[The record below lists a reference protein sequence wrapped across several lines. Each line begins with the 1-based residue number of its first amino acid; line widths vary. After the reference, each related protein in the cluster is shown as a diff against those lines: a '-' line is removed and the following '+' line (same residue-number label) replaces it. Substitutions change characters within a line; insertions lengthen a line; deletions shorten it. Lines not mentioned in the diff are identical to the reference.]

1 MSKSQEYWNQRMTDL
16 EASTH
21 KEAQEVVADLE
32 SAYRAAERKIEAD
45 LSRWYTRF
53 GNNNGVVTMA
63 EARKLLTSGELKE
76 FKWTLKEY
84 REHAKDNMDGKW
96 NKELENASSRWHIS
110 RLEAIKYQLQNTVE
124 VLAGGQLDSLDALLR
139 STYTNGY
146 GQTAFA
152 IQTGIGIG
160 FDIAGVSS
168 GALKTV
174 LYKPW
179 ALDGRN
185 FSDRIWE
192 NKQALVGELHKQLT
206 QHLMSGQPLNSVIEA
221 IQKKFNTSYN
231 NAARLVYTEK
241 AYALSVAT
249 GDSYRAMGV
258 EHVVFIAVLDER
270 TSEICQQMDGTV
282 IEMKDYQPG
291 ITVPPLHPWCRSTTS
306 PYHADM
312 AGLGERAAR
321 DPETGKTY
329 YVPRSMKYFEW
340 KDTFM
345 EDPDT
350 GKAGSKKGLKEVI
363 SRTYESTLA
372 KKFGKES
379 YDKCMDILDRCGSE
393 DAKAVW
399 NAYESD
405 IGVGDTAYKGRQH
418 CDWTASIHVHVEN
431 DLKGNSFDMPGQTIF
446 HESGHAIDMI
456 AGKRFGYGTTYY
468 PDNLFSL
475 RYQNGLFPQT
485 IREEVNAMVTAKD
498 AEVKAEFKA
507 HKTDVDWLYQHG
519 YISEWK
525 YDFFKNHGIWVGGS
539 PSYSKSIA
547 YGFIEKEIRQ
557 LTHLQNGDLLD
568 IMEGATKGK
577 MGAGH
582 GASYWKNGDWTL
594 STEAFAEMYDST
606 TSNPES
612 LETIKQYLPKSYGV
626 FVDMMKELANG
637 VK

>member
-249 GDSYRAMGV
+249 GDSYRAIGV

-312 AGLGERAAR
+312 VGLGERAAR

-329 YVPRSMKYFEW
+329 YVPRSMKYPEW
-340 KDTFM
+340 KQTFM
-345 EDPDT
+345 KDPET
-350 GKAGSKKGLKEVI
+350 GETKKSKDGLTPVKAGAILSLADCKTAADVE
-363 SRTYESTLA
+363 TLMRNQGW
-372 KKFGKES
+372 FN
-379 YDKCMDILDRCGSE
+379 
-393 DAKAVW
+393 V
-399 NAYESD
+399 
-405 IGVGDTAYKGRQH
+405 
-418 CDWTASIHVHVEN
+418 
-431 DLKGNSFDMPGQTIF
+431 
-446 HESGHAIDMI
+446 
-456 AGKRFGYGTTYY
+456 
-468 PDNLFSL
+468 
-475 RYQNGLFPQT
+475 QT
-485 IREEVNAMVTAKD
+485 IRGKVYDTNATLSLAGL
-498 AEVKAEFKA
+498 
-507 HKTDVDWLYQHG
+507 DVDAAKGVYEALDDIFTRFPELTGHLNSVGTAQLSGMTYAQCQMGLGHG
-519 YISEWK
+519 GVTLNQKWFGNLEKLIKSYEKDIAAGWHPLGTNWK
-525 YDFFKNHGIWVGGS
+525 AIV
-539 PSYSKSIA
+539 
-547 YGFIEKEIRQ
+547 
-557 LTHLQNGDLLD
+557 THEFGHAVDDLLSTTYLAAGTKNSWGVPKWLSAD
-568 IMEGATKGK
+568 LRPKVMKACGLKVSDARKAVSEYATKN
-577 MGAGH
+577 AH
-582 GASYWKNGDWTL
+582 EWFA
-594 STEAFAEMYDST
+594 EAFCEGMASA
-606 TSNPES
+606 NPRPVATE
-612 LETIKQYLPKSYGV
+612 L
-626 FVDMMKELANG
+626 MKRLTEIIRKV